1 MLNLWDLGGHP
12 DLQSLWSNYLDECHA
27 VIYVIDLSD
36 PTRIDEAIEAFEK
49 PLAFERVRHL
59 PILIALNKCDQC
71 EETVHAT
78 NGTAN
83 GSAATVDR
91 SHLHERLEELC
102 AAAQHTG
109 DMAVISISAI
119 SSHNVA
125 KCVQWL
131 LSALIQKAQAEPPAR
146 A

>member
-1 MLNLWDLGGHP
+1 M
-12 DLQSLWSNYLDECHA
+12 
-27 VIYVIDLSD
+27 
-36 PTRIDEAIEAFEK
+36 
-49 PLAFERVRHL
+49 AFERVRHL

-71 EETVHAT
+71 EESAHAT
-78 NGTAN
+78 NGMPSTAN